1 VVVDRELA
9 RPVGVD
15 EARILAAPVVDRV
28 VVVGESLED
37 RDDALDGLVAQL
49 LIVLP
54 IALLLS
60 ATVGYF
66 VAAAALSPVEAMRGR
81 AAEISADTP
90 ERRLPLPAARDEV
103 FRLAETLNEMLERLA
118 AGLRRERRFV
128 ADASHELR
136 TPLALLRA
144 ELELALRRPR
154 SAPELAAALRSA
166 GEEVERLVRLSED
179 LLVLAASDEGRLA
192 LSPSRHRVRELL
204 GTVAGR
210 FEARASGAGR
220 PLEVAAA
227 DEMLTGDRLRL
238 EQALGN
244 LVDNALRYGAGTVRL
259 EAIAENGSLVLR
271 VSDDGAGFPPDFLP
285 HAFERFS
292 RADAA
297 RGGGGAGL
305 GLAIVD
311 AIARA
316 HGGAAS
322 ATNRSGGGA
331 EIALRIP
338 ADRAGE

>member
-1 VVVDRELA
+1 
-9 RPVGVD
+9 
-15 EARILAAPVVDRV
+15 
-28 VVVGESLED
+28 
-37 RDDALDGLVAQL
+37 
-49 LIVLP
+49 
-54 IALLLS
+54 
-60 ATVGYF
+60 
-66 VAAAALSPVEAMRGR
+66 
-81 AAEISADTP
+81 
-90 ERRLPLPAARDEV
+90 
-103 FRLAETLNEMLERLA
+103 
-118 AGLRRERRFV
+118 
-128 ADASHELR
+128 
-136 TPLALLRA
+136 
-144 ELELALRRPR
+144 
-154 SAPELAAALRSA
+154 
-166 GEEVERLVRLSED
+166 
-179 LLVLAASDEGRLA
+179 
-192 LSPSRHRVRELL
+192 
-204 GTVAGR
+204 
-210 FEARASGAGR
+210 
-220 PLEVAAA
+220 
-227 DEMLTGDRLRL
+227 MLTGDRLRL